1 MLHSVG
7 ARLESLFFTDRACH
21 IARTVDLHM
30 HFKIVMAVEGP
41 GTLRT
46 RVQLLLL
53 LLMGVDAADASRS
66 SCTLGPLVVAKVV
79 RIVPLGALT
88 TLTIHVI
95 DACCL

>member
-1 MLHSVG
+1 
-7 ARLESLFFTDRACH
+7 
-21 IARTVDLHM
+21 LHM

-46 RVQLLLL
+46 RVQLLL

-79 RIVPLGALT
+79 PIAPFRALT
-88 TLTIHVI
+88 TITNHVV
-95 DACCL
+95 DVCSCLFPLL